1 MVVNIGRD
9 SVWWLWTSTPV
20 RTHVSGVVNTDKCEE
35 KKQKKNTYRCRC
47 WHADSD
53 VCVRACRGVAYVRAC
68 VQTRM
73 SIYIKKEPT
82 EADSDAV
89 CGCVVCTRV

>member
-20 RTHVSGVVNTDKCEE
+20 RTHVSGAVNTDKCEE
-35 KKQKKNTYRCRC
+35 KKKKNTYRCRC
-47 WHADSD
+47 WRADSD
-53 VCVRACRGVAYVRAC
+53 GCVHACRGVAYVRAC

-73 SIYIKKEPT
+73 SIYIYKEPT
-82 EADSDAV
+82 EADSDVV
-89 CGCVVCTRV
+89 CRCVACTRV